1 MKRYAFKTKTTAD
14 KYINELMPKDEN
26 GNPLF
31 TTVTDKIQGIMVWG
45 FEKTL
50 IPQLDANG
58 ANILDSKGLPIYDI
72 ITSPT
77 YNVDVVWKGEQPTK
91 WDTYEINPKTPNHK
105 LA

>member
-1 MKRYAFKTKTTAD
+1 MKRYAFKTKITAD

-26 GNPLF
+26 DKPMF
-31 TTVTDKIQGIMVWG
+31 TTVTDKINGIMIWG

-50 IPQLDANG
+50 VPQLDSNG
-58 ANILDSKGLPIYDI
+58 TIILDSKGMPIYDT

-77 YNVDVVWKGEQPTK
+77 YNVDVVWKVTAPTK
-91 WDTYEINPKTPNHK
+91 WNQYEIFPKTPNHK